1 MSGGLRGVAPPGQY
15 RVVVTGAARGLG
27 EAVAARLAA
36 DGASVA
42 LIDLSPD
49 VTATAAR
56 IAAGS
61 AGGSESGRVIGIV
74 ADVADERACEAA
86 IGQAADA
93 LGGIDALINNA
104 GIGGPNM
111 HVIKT
116 SFADFWRVLQVNL
129 GSAFLGSR
137 AAARIMIG
145 QGGGGAIVNIGSIF
159 GQQGVAGG
167 AGYCASKGA
176 ITLLTHTLALELAP
190 HGIRVNT
197 IAPGNMA
204 TEMHWEEMR
213 FRAAVSGTT
222 FDEQVSL
229 IAQGV
234 PLGRHGTGADIAG
247 AVTWL
252 LSPDS
257 AYVTGQTIGV
267 NGGVWLS

>member
-1 MSGGLRGVAPPGQY
+1 MSAAADGGRPPG
-15 RVVVTGAARGLG
+15 RLRAAVTGAARGLG

-42 LIDLSPD
+42 LIDVHED
-49 VTATAAR
+49 VTATAER
-56 IAAGS
+56 IA
-61 AGGSESGRVIGIV
+61 GGGADGTVIGLV
-74 ADVADERACEAA
+74 ADVADEGACDAA
-86 IGQAADA
+86 IGMAADA
-93 LGGIDALINNA
+93 LGGIDVLVNNA
-104 GIGGPNM
+104 GIGGPDTD
-111 HVIKT
+111 VVDT

-145 QGGGGAIVNIGSIF
+145 QGTGGAIVNLGSIF
-159 GQQGVAGG
+159 GQQGVPGG

-204 TEMHWEEMR
+204 TEMHWEELR
-213 FRAAVSGTT
+213 SRAGRSGTT
-222 FDEQVSL
+222 FGEQVSL
-229 IAQGV
+229 VAASV
-234 PLGRHGTGADIAG
+234 PLRRHGTGADIAG

-252 LSPDS
+252 IS
-257 AYVTGQTIGV
+257 ADAGYVTGQTIGV